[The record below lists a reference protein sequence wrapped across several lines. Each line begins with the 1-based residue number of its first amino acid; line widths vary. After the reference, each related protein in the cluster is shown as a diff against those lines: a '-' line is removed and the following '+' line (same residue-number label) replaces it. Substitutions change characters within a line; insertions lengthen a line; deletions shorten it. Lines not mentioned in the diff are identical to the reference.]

1 MNNTNTEGLVQRL
14 PMKLNIPSSEQSS
27 SQKSPKNKDGS
38 AKMDTIL
45 RYGTLII
52 LVLQTTA
59 TVKYFSLIVLAGLTV
74 FVGEKYL

>member
-1 MNNTNTEGLVQRL
+1 MKNTEGLVHRS
-14 PMKLNIPSSEQSS
+14 PMKLNISTPERSS
-27 SQKSPKNKDGS
+27 SQNPKS

-59 TVKYFSLIVLAGLTV
+59 TVSQSPNT
-74 FVGEKYL
+74 